1 VKIKLPLVF
10 FFFTCHGVFSQTG
23 RILKGNV
30 SSENIL
36 IQNVYVI
43 NKTSEKSVATNEKGE
58 FVIEAKANDSLVFYA
73 KDYYLKE
80 IKLTSY
86 QIEQNN
92 LSIFIYKKP
101 EELDEVVVNQMK
113 TIKLSKD
120 KGYEQGKLG
129 DLDVAKRGAKL
140 RTGIYDGIIENGM
153 TKIIRLF
160 GSKNKALPEIE
171 FAVLAKSTCDEKF
184 YLETL
189 KLKPEEIDLFLQ
201 FCDLD
206 PKSKKIMEH
215 NNVLSMMDFLMIK
228 NKEFKNLPV
237 LK

>member
-1 VKIKLPLVF
+1 MKIKLPLVF
-10 FFFTCHGVFSQTG
+10 FFFTCHGVFSQTAG
-23 RILKGNV
+23 ILKGNI
-30 SSENIL
+30 SSENTL

-43 NKTSEKSVATNEKGE
+43 NKTSKKSVLANEKGD
-58 FVIEAKANDSLVFYA
+58 FTIEAKANDSLVFFA

-92 LSIFIYKKP
+92 LLIFIYKKP

-113 TIKLSKD
+113 SIKLSANKS
-120 KGYEQGKLG
+120 YEQAKL
-129 DLDVAKRGAKL
+129 DELDVDKRGAKI
-140 RTGIYDGIIENGM
+140 RTNMYDGTIENGM
-153 TKIIRLF
+153 TKIKRLF
-160 GSKNKALPEIE
+160 GPKNKALPEIE
-171 FAVLAKSTCDEKF
+171 FETLAKNTCDQKF

-215 NNVLSMMDFLMIK
+215 NNVLSMMDFLIAK
-228 NKEFKNLPV
+228 NIEFQKLKN
-237 LK
+237 